1 MSAPEPD
8 SPAGGTASPF
18 HRLPPLIVVLV
29 LVLLGIE
36 AVFQAGAHG
45 LAGGAQGLGW
55 RMAAVQRFGFSD
67 ALFEH
72 MATTR
77 RLPAEGVWRF
87 LTYGFVH
94 ASLTHAIFGAVLL
107 LALGKAVSEVFSVA
121 ATVAIL
127 LAGAVAGALA
137 YALFQDSRAM
147 LIGIYPAVWGLLG
160 AYTWGLWRK
169 ADATGRARLMAFRLV
184 ALLLFLQLFFR
195 LTFGGGNEWVADLG
209 GFLAGFGLSFLVA
222 PDAPDRLR
230 SWRDRARDR

>member
-1 MSAPEPD
+1 
-8 SPAGGTASPF
+8 
-18 HRLPPLIVVLV
+18 
-29 LVLLGIE
+29 
-36 AVFQAGAHG
+36 
-45 LAGGAQGLGW
+45 
-55 RMAAVQRFGFSD
+55 MAAVQRFGFSD